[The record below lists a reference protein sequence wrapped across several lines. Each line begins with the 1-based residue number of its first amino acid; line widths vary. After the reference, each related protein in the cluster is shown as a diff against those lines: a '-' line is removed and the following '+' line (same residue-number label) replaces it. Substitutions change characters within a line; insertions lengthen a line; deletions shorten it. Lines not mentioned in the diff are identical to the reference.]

1 MSTLSHPIPLPQTST
16 HLPMIPTPLDWFYP
30 TQTRHLRHMKSLPQL
45 ISQAL
50 TSFHPPQYPAMGE
63 TSMESYVQCAFFHT
77 YAHTEDNIKVTEL
90 SIPHTLVLLTL
101 HKAPPKRR
109 HLQTRT
115 QHRPHPTPTT
125 GHRRRDVVCWT
136 IPTHRH
142 HALPPGP
149 NTAIHSHPYGFL
161 PPGFLLGTLRS
172 RPDFLRV
179 GNYAPGRGRALSG
192 LTASRKRL

>member
-45 ISQAL
+45 TSQAL

-115 QHRPHPTPTT
+115 QHRPHQHPRQDTEDEMSCVGLSQHIVTTRSLRARTPQS
-125 GHRRRDVVCWT
+125 
-136 IPTHRH
+136 IPTLMAFSPQGSYSARSAP
-142 HALPPGP
+142 AL
-149 NTAIHSHPYGFL
+149 TFL
-161 PPGFLLGTLRS
+161 G
-172 RPDFLRV
+172 
-179 GNYAPGRGRALSG
+179 
-192 LTASRKRL
+192 